1 MKLRVYIAT
10 CLLASIQVAAAAL
23 SPALTDLVER
33 GDRHRAAHIEPPP
46 SWSEQV
52 LVTPHPDP
60 LLERAEHR
68 ATSRDRGEIWRLKAY
83 GALVAGDA
91 DALLHAAT
99 YLADSL
105 ASNEYLFESQYLLA
119 QGEFLAGQMNGA
131 ASRMDWLSRHGEQPW
146 RGLALYGQAQVALTM
161 DTSEAVRLLK
171 LCGRMSSHEAVA
183 PALLQLGQIYQ
194 ARGDAEQAIR
204 YLSIYREAYPQGMLP
219 IVEASSASTSA
230 RADQVAGMY
239 YTIQVGVFSDR
250 TNALSQKDRFE
261 ALGFKVQLQKKDVAG
276 NRYTAVWVGR
286 FTSREKA
293 QERRRE
299 LESRFDDTYRVIVL
313 E

>member
-1 MKLRVYIAT
+1 MKFVVYLT
-10 CLLASIQVAAAAL
+10 CFLTSAQTVTAAL
-23 SPALTDLVER
+23 SPAVIDLVER
-33 GDRHRAAHIEPPP
+33 GDRNRAAGMEPPP
-46 SWSEQV
+46 SWTEQV
-52 LVTPHPDP
+52 LLSPHPD
-60 LLERAEHR
+60 LLLSRASFQAPAGE
-68 ATSRDRGEIWRLKAY
+68 RGEIVRLKAY
-83 GALVAGDA
+83 SALAAGDA
-91 DALLHAAT
+91 DALLHAGT
-99 YLADSL
+99 YMADSL
-105 ASNEYLFESQYLLA
+105 GTNAYLFEAQYLLA
-119 QGEFLAGQMNGA
+119 QGEILSGQMKGA

-146 RGLALYGQAQVALTM
+146 RGLALFGQAQVALSA

-171 LCGRMSSHEAVA
+171 LCGRMSDHQVVA

-194 ARGDAEQAIR
+194 ARGDAEQAFR

-219 IVEASSASTSA
+219 IIEAGASTSS
-230 RADQVAGMY
+230 RADVVAGMH

-250 TNALSQKDRFE
+250 ANALSQKDRFL
-261 ALGFKVQLQKKDVAG
+261 ALGLTVQLQKKDVAG
-276 NRYTAVWVGR
+276 NTYTAVWVGR